1 MIKFYQNSII
11 NKLRRKEVST
21 YKPTD
26 LWTAEDDIATFII
39 AVVFTAVQYEILQ
52 NANWTCF
59 TIIGT
64 AEMEKDI
71 MKKVLNI
78 TKSVSVKISQQTG
91 VEPSLQANKD
101 VI

>member
-39 AVVFTAVQYEILQ
+39 AVVFTAVQYEIL
-52 NANWTCF
+52 
-59 TIIGT
+59 
-64 AEMEKDI
+64 
-71 MKKVLNI
+71 
-78 TKSVSVKISQQTG
+78 
-91 VEPSLQANKD
+91 
-101 VI
+101 